1 MGTGWGAGNYGAG
14 VHLIRFRVHMNVRG
28 GKFPVGYSRI
38 FRSILHPEGMK
49 HTGNQKVVTAAK
61 WLLLQFS
68 GKYRPI
74 RQNPFVKALSAPYRA
89 CTALPDKKPPTP
101 LQSKIGA
108 YGVSLFTDFKS
119 GNYRRGLS
127 SNFRVGANQI
137 PLCSFQKR
145 KAAYIPPENRGYVC
159 PGSNLLQENS
169 GYWPGSSVF
178 W

>member
-1 MGTGWGAGNYGAG
+1 
-14 VHLIRFRVHMNVRG
+14 MNVRG

-137 PLCSFQKR
+137 PPLLIPKEES
-145 KAAYIPPENRGYVC
+145 YIPPENRGYVHS
-159 PGSNLLQENS
+159 GSNLLPENS
-169 GYWPGSSVF
+169 GYCRHWWLCSARLHFKSNL
-178 W
+178 

>member
-1 MGTGWGAGNYGAG
+1 
-14 VHLIRFRVHMNVRG
+14 MNVRG

-89 CTALPDKKPPTP
+89 CTALPDKNT
-101 LQSKIGA
+101 A
-108 YGVSLFTDFKS
+108 YAVTIQ
-119 GNYRRGLS
+119 NRGLW
-127 SNFRVGANQI
+127 RVAIYRFQIGELPPGAIQ
-137 PLCSFQKR
+137 
-145 KAAYIPPENRGYVC
+145 
-159 PGSNLLQENS
+159 
-169 GYWPGSSVF
+169 
-178 W
+178 

>member
-1 MGTGWGAGNYGAG
+1 
-14 VHLIRFRVHMNVRG
+14 MNVRG

-127 SNFRVGANQI
+127 SNFRVGSNQI
-137 PLCSFQKR
+137 PLCSSQKR
-145 KAAYIPPENRGYVC
+145 KAIFPRKIGVMSIRVQICSRKIPGTVATGGYALQGYISNRTFKGRNSLFS
-159 PGSNLLQENS
+159 GSAL
-169 GYWPGSSVF
+169 F
-178 W
+178 M

>member
-28 GKFPVGYSRI
+28 GKFPVGYSGI

-89 CTALPDKKPPTP
+89 CTALPDKNR
-101 LQSKIGA
+101 L
-108 YGVSLFTDFKS
+108 
-119 GNYRRGLS
+119 RRY
-127 SNFRVGANQI
+127 N
-137 PLCSFQKR
+137 PK
-145 KAAYIPPENRGYVC
+145 
-159 PGSNLLQENS
+159 
-169 GYWPGSSVF
+169 
-178 W
+178 